1 MEYFSL
7 FVIGIVFAG
16 FVFYHSVKSK
26 VGEIPKLSDDEAAR
40 KILSLENWIARYES
54 FPEEKR
60 DAESDRYREKY
71 VELRQIQL
79 ERQKFTAVRKDI
91 DIGEKTRISLNE
103 YFPIAQKEI
112 DLVKS
117 GIDPKE
123 ARRIAY
129 KGTIY
134 ENL

>member
-1 MEYFSL
+1 M
-7 FVIGIVFAG
+7 
-16 FVFYHSVKSK
+16 
-26 VGEIPKLSDDEAAR
+26 
-40 KILSLENWIARYES
+40 
-54 FPEEKR
+54 
-60 DAESDRYREKY
+60 
-71 VELRQIQL
+71 RQIQL